1 MQLIMG
7 ENKPLD
13 FVYHH
18 KQLYGINNPFDLI
31 CPPSLLLV
39 TVHTKEGLNSA
50 RFQNTRPLHLHVIE
64 YLVIQSTLT
73 YVNEIAP

>member
-1 MQLIMG
+1 MPLIMD

-13 FVYHH
+13 FLYHH
-18 KQLYGINNPFDLI
+18 KQFYDINNPFDFI
-31 CPPSLLLV
+31 CPPLLLLV
-39 TVHTKEGLNSA
+39 TVHTKKGLNFGQ
-50 RFQNTRPLHLHVIE
+50 FQNTRPLHLHVIE